1 MNLLKWMQ
9 SKEEPALEPTLEE
22 LRAAPR
28 FSLVMRTAK
37 LLCESGEYVCI
48 VRDISATGAKLRLFH
63 QVPPDTHLYLE
74 LANGQRYAMERMW
87 QEGEHAG
94 FRFASPIV
102 VAEFVEETSDHPRRP
117 MRLGLQRSALLTGG
131 GRDWRAMMV
140 NLSQQGAG
148 IEASGEIPV
157 GQLVRFE
164 VPGLPLRFGH
174 VCWRRKFAHG
184 LAFQNAFR
192 LDELARY
199 AFELQPFAAVPEIAP
214 VEEVEEIA
222 GDEKRYA

>member
-9 SKEEPALEPTLEE
+9 SKDQPEPQPAFQEM
-22 LRAAPR
+22 RDAPR

-37 LLCESGEYVCI
+37 LLCESGEYICI

-63 QVPPDTHLYLE
+63 DIPPDTHLYLE

-87 QEGEHAG
+87 HDGDHVG

-102 VAEFVEETSDHPRRP
+102 VSEFVEETSDHKRRP
-117 MRLGLQRSALLTGG
+117 LRLGLQRSALLTGG

-192 LDELARY
+192 LDELARL
-199 AFELQPFAAVPEIAP
+199 AFDLQPFPEVPVIEAAEDLPGE
-214 VEEVEEIA
+214 
-222 GDEKRYA
+222 EKRYA

>member
-1 MNLLKWMQ
+1 MNLLRWMQ
-9 SKEEPALEPTLEE
+9 PREQPVEEPAFEE
-22 LRAAPR
+22 MREAPR

-48 VRDISATGAKLRLFH
+48 VRDISATGTKLRLFH
-63 QVPPDTHLYLE
+63 EVPPDSHLYLE

-87 QEGEHAG
+87 IDGEHAG
-94 FRFASPIV
+94 FRFASPIAV
-102 VAEFVEETSDHPRRP
+102 DEFVEEPSLYARRP
-117 MRLGLQRSALLTGG
+117 LRLGLQRSALISGG
-131 GRDWRAMMV
+131 GKDWRAMMV

-148 IEASGEIPV
+148 IEASGPIPV

-184 LAFQNAFR
+184 LVFQNAFR

-199 AFELQPFAAVPEIAP
+199 AFELQTFPPIPVIDEIDH
-214 VEEVEEIA
+214 
-222 GDEKRYA
+222 GEKRYA